1 MKGSSWVSAGVTCG
15 GWQWSLNRDGLVS
28 PVDNVTYFQVIGMSG
43 DADGLIILSWTSVDH
58 QILIKFHKPII
69 DSKKIVFNIRY
80 VVLLMLQIF
89 WLLN

>member
-1 MKGSSWVSAGVTCG
+1 MLVSEGAVCG
-15 GWQWSLNRDGLVS
+15 GRRQWSLDHNAV
-28 PVDNVTYFQVIGMSG
+28 VDCVTYFQVIGMSG

-89 WLLN
+89 